1 MSEAELQVQNTL
13 LFTFENQQLSKI
25 TRSLFNLVLGTSDH
39 SYTFHAFRHSAAS
52 HLAILLK
59 GSHQLICSFTDYDSR
74 FVGRLKKHILQ
85 NIDHASLHSADVW
98 QRLAHLMGHEDF
110 NVTASSYIH
119 HLNILIADMFYT
131 AKREYQPELIGALL
145 KNSKIINAQFKS
157 LKISEDESAFN
168 ILQKSKFFLK
178 VFENIMIQSNS

>member
-1 MSEAELQVQNTL
+1 MIIHIH
-13 LFTFENQQLSKI
+13 FT
-25 TRSLFNLVLGTSDH
+25 H
-39 SYTFHAFRHSAAS
+39 FRHSAAS

-98 QRLAHLMGHEDF
+98 QRCTHLMGHED

-131 AKREYQPELIGALL
+131 AKRKYQPELIGALL

-168 ILQKSKFFLK
+168 ILQKSKFFK
-178 VFENIMIQSNS
+178 VF

>member
-1 MSEAELQVQNTL
+1 M
-13 LFTFENQQLSKI
+13 
-25 TRSLFNLVLGTSDH
+25 
-39 SYTFHAFRHSAAS
+39 
-52 HLAILLK
+52 
-59 GSHQLICSFTDYDSR
+59 
-74 FVGRLKKHILQ
+74 Q

-145 KNSKIINAQFKS
+145 KIAKLLMLNLNP
-157 LKISEDESAFN
+157 
-168 ILQKSKFFLK
+168 
-178 VFENIMIQSNS
+178 